1 MNNNTMK
8 YTTKL
13 AIPFFTL
20 FVGFTQLNAQQEPI
34 YTQLDNALQF
44 FNPAITG
51 LNYQI
56 QTTALARAQ
65 WVNGN
70 GTPESQLINYS
81 MRIKP
86 LHGGIGINYFHETIG
101 FVEYNRVKLNYA
113 YHLAEFQGGQLS
125 IGLSAGINNMKFT
138 PTWTPPTTVTDP
150 TLPTSSNDTRFTSDL
165 GLVYK
170 NNKLSV
176 GLSVIQ
182 LNQASYSSG
191 YRDKLH
197 TFAYADYL
205 FNLTSNWNLKPQVMI
220 STDFNQ
226 VSTVMNVVA
235 QLKNKFQ
242 FGVGYRSYESID
254 AIVGWDIL
262 EKYRIRYSYDLSIH
276 SLSSNSNGSH
286 EICIGLLLK

>member
-1 MNNNTMK
+1 MK
-8 YTTKL
+8 L
-13 AIPFFTL
+13 LNQLLFTFT
-20 FVGFTQLNAQQEPI
+20 FVLLITIDGIAQQEPI
-34 YTQLDNALQF
+34 FTQVDNTYIF
-44 FNPAITG
+44 FNPASSG
-51 LNYQI
+51 LNYTI
-56 QTTALARAQ
+56 QTTALARTQ
-65 WVNGN
+65 WNKVNGA
-70 GTPESQLINYS
+70 PESQLINYS
-81 MRIKP
+81 MRLKP
-86 LHGGIGINYFHETIG
+86 LHGGIGINYLHETIG
-101 FVEYNRVKLNYA
+101 FSAFNRVKLNYA

-125 IGLSAGINNMKFT
+125 IGLSAGINNLKIT
-138 PTWTPPTTVTDP
+138 PTWTPPSTTIDP

-165 GLVYK
+165 GLMYK
-170 NNKLSV
+170 NDKLSV
-176 GLSVIQ
+176 GLSVTQ
-182 LNQASYSSG
+182 LNQALYSSG

-226 VSTVMNVVA
+226 VSTVMNVMA

-276 SLSSNSNGSH
+276 SFSSISKGSH
-286 EICIGLLLK
+286 EICIGFLLK